1 MISVAPTIT
10 DAGKNL
16 LLRAIGGEIITF
28 TRFKIGNG
36 ELSETEIAGM
46 LDLINPLVE
55 FAINEIDTSQK
66 GFVKLT
72 GTFDSTYITSDFRW
86 RELGIFCKGED
97 GVEVLYAYSND
108 GPNAGMLKV
117 NAADVVVEQTVALV
131 IAVGSA
137 TSVTAIL
144 SESVLYAP
152 KTEFDAHVA
161 EFDVHV
167 TNKENPHEVT
177 KEQIGLGN
185 VPNVTTNDQ
194 MPTYNLEVTEKEL
207 TSGEKMSVA
216 FGKIAKAIKSLI
228 SHLRDEE
235 NPHKLSLGTIGAAAE
250 EHEHS
255 AADITSGALSPQRG
269 GTGISSPTSGGLIQ
283 GNGANACS
291 VVRGVGALYSPSAGA
306 PQFGTLPVSMGGTGV
321 STLDEL
327 RDLAGGIAI
336 GEYTG
341 DGASYRFINLGY
353 RPKFVKVISD
363 SYRNEY
369 SYPYYNGLA
378 LDGMNA
384 VVSNKY
390 LYTDVSSSPSSY
402 SGNIM
407 VAIVDNG
414 FYVFYYSSSS
424 NCPKTNSNGLRYH
437 YIAGR

>member
-16 LLRAIGGEIITF
+16 LLRAIGGETIAF

-55 FAINEIDTSQK
+55 FPINEIDTSQT

-108 GPNAGMLKV
+108 GANAGMLKA
-117 NAADVVVEQTVALV
+117 NAADVVAEQTVALV
-131 IAVGSA
+131 IAVGDA

-152 KTEFDAHVA
+152 KTEFDAHVS
-161 EFDVHV
+161 
-167 TNKENPHEVT
+167 NKKNPHEVT
-177 KEQIGLGN
+177 KEQVGLGN
-185 VPNVTTNDQ
+185 VPNVATNDQ
-194 MPTYNLEVTEKEL
+194 TPTYNLEVTEKEL

-228 SHLRDEE
+228 AHLKNED
-235 NPHKLSLGTIGAAAE
+235 NPHNLDPETIGAAAE

-255 AADITSGALSPQRG
+255 AADISSGTLSPQRG
-269 GTGISSPTSGGLIQ
+269 GTGISSPTSGGLLK
-283 GNGANACS
+283 GNGVNACS
-291 VVRGVGALYSPSAGA
+291 VVRGTGALYSPSAGN

-321 STLDEL
+321 TTVEGL
-327 RDLAGGIAI
+327 RNLAGGIEI

-341 DGASYRFINLGY
+341 NGYVSRFIKLGY
-353 RPKFVKVISD
+353 RPKFVNVICD
-363 SYRNEY
+363 TYWNQY
-369 SYPYYNGLA
+369 NYPQYNGLA

-384 VVSNKY
+384 VTSTTY
-390 LYTDVSSSPSSY
+390 LYTDFDTITNPNSY
-402 SGNIM
+402 GCYVK
-407 VAIVDNG
+407 VAIVDDG
-414 FYVFYYSSSS
+414 FYVFYCSTTYSHAR
-424 NCPKTNSNGLRYH
+424 TNYNGLKYH
-437 YIAGR
+437 YIVGR

>member
-1 MISVAPTIT
+1 MLYVKCKT
-10 DAGKNL
+10 
-16 LLRAIGGEIITF
+16 AIDRGQ
-28 TRFKIGNG
+28 
-36 ELSETEIAGM
+36 LSETEIAGM

-108 GPNAGMLKV
+108 GANAGMLKA
-117 NAADVVVEQTVALV
+117 NAADVVAEQTVALV
-131 IAVGSA
+131 IAVGDA

-161 EFDVHV
+161 NE
-167 TNKENPHEVT
+167 ENPHKTT
-177 KEQIGLGN
+177 KVHVGLGN
-185 VPNVTTNDQ
+185 VPNVSTNDQ
-194 MPTYNLEVTEKEL
+194 TPTYNLEVTEKEL
-207 TSGEKMSVA
+207 VSGEKMSTA

-228 SHLRDEE
+228 AHLKNED
-235 NPHKLSLGTIGAAAE
+235 NPHNLDPEAIGAAAE

-255 AADITSGALSPQRG
+255 AADIKSGTLSPQRG
-269 GTGISSPTSGGLIQ
+269 GTGISSPTSGGLIRA
-283 GNGANACS
+283 NGANACS
-291 VVRGVGALYSPSAGA
+291 VVRGTGALYSPSAGN

-321 STLDEL
+321 TNLDAL
-327 RDLAGGIAI
+327 RNLVGGIAI

-341 DGASYRFINLGY
+341 NGSSYRFINLGY
-353 RPKFVKVISD
+353 RPKFVKVICD
-363 SYRNEY
+363 NYWNEY
-369 SYPYYNGLA
+369 SYPQYNGLA

-384 VVSNKY
+384 VVSTTY
-390 LYTDVSSSPSSY
+390 LYTDVTSSPSSY
-402 SGNIM
+402 YHYIK

-414 FYVFYYSSSS
+414 FYVWYCSSSS
-424 NCPKTNSNGLRYH
+424 HPKTNYNGLKYH
-437 YIAGR
+437 YIVGR

>member
-16 LLRAIGGEIITF
+16 LLRAIAGETITF

-97 GVEVLYAYSND
+97 GIEVLYAYSND
-108 GPNAGMLKV
+108 GANAGMLKA
-117 NAADVVVEQTVALV
+117 NAADVVAEQTVALV
-131 IAVGSA
+131 IAVGDA

-161 EFDVHV
+161 NE
-167 TNKENPHEVT
+167 ENPHKTT
-177 KEQIGLGN
+177 KVHVGLGN
-185 VPNVTTNDQ
+185 VPNVATNDQ
-194 MPTYNLEVTEKEL
+194 TPTYNLEVTEKEL
-207 TSGEKMSVA
+207 VSGEKLSIA

-228 SHLRDEE
+228 AHLRNED
-235 NPHKLSLGTIGAAAE
+235 NPHNLDPEAIGAAAE

-269 GTGISSPTSGGLIQ
+269 GTGISSPTSGGLLK

-291 VVRGVGALYSPSAGA
+291 VVRGTGALYSPSAGN

-321 STLDEL
+321 TNIDAL
-327 RDLAGGIAI
+327 RNLVGGIAI

-341 DGASYRFINLGY
+341 NGSSYRFINLGY
-353 RPKFVKVISD
+353 RPKFVKVICD
-363 SYRNEY
+363 NYWNEY
-369 SYPYYNGLA
+369 SYPQWNGTA
-378 LDGMNA
+378 IDGMNA
-384 VVSNKY
+384 VVSTTY
-390 LYTDVSSSPSSY
+390 LYTDVSASPSSY
-402 SGNIM
+402 YHYVKI
-407 VAIVDNG
+407 AIVDNG
-414 FYVFYYSSSS
+414 FYVYYCSSSS
-424 NCPKTNSNGLRYH
+424 HPKTNYNGYKYH
-437 YIAGR
+437 YIVGR

>member
-16 LLRAIGGEIITF
+16 LLRAIAGETITF

-72 GTFDSTYITSDFRW
+72 GTFDSTYITNDFRW

-108 GPNAGMLKV
+108 GVNAGMLKA
-117 NAADVVVEQTVALV
+117 NAADVVAEQTVALV
-131 IAVGSA
+131 IAVGDA
-137 TSVTAIL
+137 ESVTAIL

-152 KTEFDAHVA
+152 KTEFDAHTA
-161 EFDVHV
+161 
-167 TNKENPHEVT
+167 NKENPHEVT
-177 KEQIGLGN
+177 KKQVGLEF
-185 VPNVTTNDQ
+185 VPNVSTNDQ
-194 MPTYNLEVTEKEL
+194 TPTYNLEVTEKEL
-207 TSGEKMSVA
+207 VSGEKMSTA

-228 SHLRDEE
+228 AHLKNED
-235 NPHKLSLGTIGAAAE
+235 NPHNLEPDSIGAAAE

-255 AADITSGALSPQRG
+255 AADITKGALSPQRG
-269 GTGISSPTSGGLIQ
+269 GTGISSPTSGGLLK
-283 GNGANACS
+283 GNGANACGI
-291 VVRGVGALYSPSAGA
+291 VRGTGALYSPSAGN

-321 STLDEL
+321 TTLEAL
-327 RDLAGGIAI
+327 RNLVGGIAI

-341 DGASYRFINLGY
+341 NGSASRFIELGY
-353 RPKFVKVISD
+353 RPKFVKIVCD
-363 SYRNEY
+363 NYWNEN
-369 SYPYYNGLA
+369 SYPQYNGLA

-384 VVSNKY
+384 VISTTY
-390 LYTDVSSSPSSY
+390 LYTDFDTITNPNSY
-402 SGNIM
+402 DCYVKI
-407 VAIVDNG
+407 AIVDNG
-414 FYVFYYSSSS
+414 FYVFYCSSTSS
-424 NCPKTNSNGLRYH
+424 HARTNISGYRYH
-437 YIAGR
+437 YIVGR

>member
-16 LLRAIGGEIITF
+16 LLRAIAGETITF

-55 FAINEIDTSQK
+55 FAINEIDTSQT

-97 GVEVLYAYSND
+97 DVEVLYAYSND
-108 GPNAGMLKV
+108 GANAGMLKA
-117 NAADVVVEQTVALV
+117 NAADVVAEQTVALV
-131 IAVGSA
+131 IAVGDA

-161 EFDVHV
+161 D
-167 TNKENPHEVT
+167 KENPHEVT
-177 KEQIGLGN
+177 KAQVGLGL
-185 VPNVTTNDQ
+185 VPNVATNDQ
-194 MPTYNLEVTEKEL
+194 TPTYNLEVTEREL
-207 TSGEKMSVA
+207 TSGEKLSVA
-216 FGKIAKAIKSLI
+216 FGKIAKAVKSLI
-228 SHLRDEE
+228 SHLRDTD
-235 NPHKLSLGTIGAAAE
+235 NPHNLSPGSIGAAE
-250 EHEHS
+250 DEHEHS

-269 GTGISSPTSGGLIQ
+269 GTGISSPTSGGLIKA
-283 GNGANACS
+283 NGANACS
-291 VVRGVGALYSPSAGA
+291 VVRGTGALYSPSAGN

-321 STLDEL
+321 TNLDAL
-327 RDLAGGIAI
+327 RNLVGGIAI

-341 DGASYRFINLGY
+341 NNSSYRFINLGY
-353 RPKFVKVISD
+353 RPKFVKVICD
-363 SYRNEY
+363 NYWNEY
-369 SYPYYNGLA
+369 SYPQYNGLA

-384 VVSNKY
+384 VVSTTY
-390 LYTDVSSSPSSY
+390 LYTDVTSSPSSY
-402 SGNIM
+402 YHYIK

-414 FYVFYYSSSS
+414 FYVWYCSSSS
-424 NCPKTNSNGLRYH
+424 HPKTNCNGYKYH
-437 YIAGR
+437 YIVGR

>member
-16 LLRAIGGEIITF
+16 LLRAIGGEAITF

-36 ELSETEIAGM
+36 ELSETEIADM

-97 GVEVLYAYSND
+97 GTEVLYAYSND
-108 GPNAGMLKV
+108 GANAGMLKA
-117 NAADVVVEQTVALV
+117 NAADVVAEQTVALV
-131 IAVGSA
+131 IAVGDA
-137 TSVTAIL
+137 TNVTAIL

-161 EFDVHV
+161 NE
-167 TNKENPHEVT
+167 ENPHNTT
-177 KEQIGLGN
+177 KVHVGLGN
-185 VPNVTTNDQ
+185 VPNVATNDQ
-194 MPTYNLEVTEKEL
+194 TPTYNLEVTEKEL
-207 TSGEKMSVA
+207 VSGEKLSTA

-228 SHLRDEE
+228 AHLKDED
-235 NPHKLSLGTIGAAAE
+235 NPHNLEPDSIGAAEE

-269 GTGISSPTSGGLIQ
+269 GTGISSPTSGGLIK
-283 GNGANACS
+283 GNGANACT
-291 VVRGVGALYSPSAGA
+291 VVRGTGALYSPSAGN

-321 STLDEL
+321 TNLNSL
-327 RDLAGGIAI
+327 RSLVGGIAI
-336 GEYTG
+336 DTYTG
-341 DGASYRFINLGY
+341 DATRYRFINLGY
-353 RPKFVKVISD
+353 RPKFVKVICD
-363 SYRNEY
+363 NYWNEY
-369 SYPYYNGLA
+369 SYPQYNGTA

-384 VVSNKY
+384 VVSTTY
-390 LYTDVSSSPSSY
+390 LYTDVSTSPSSY
-402 SGNIM
+402 NCYIKI
-407 VAIVDNG
+407 AIVDNG
-414 FYVFYYSSSS
+414 FYVFYCSSTTSH
-424 NCPKTNSNGLRYH
+424 PKMNVSGYKYH
-437 YIAGR
+437 YIVGR

>member
-10 DAGKNL
+10 EAGKNL
-16 LLRAIGGEIITF
+16 LLRAIGGETITF

-36 ELSETEIAGM
+36 ELDETEIVGM

-55 FAINEIDTSQK
+55 FPINEIDTSQK

-108 GPNAGMLKV
+108 GANAGMLKA
-117 NAADVVVEQTVALV
+117 NAADVVAEQTVALV
-131 IAVGSA
+131 IAVGDA

-161 EFDVHV
+161 D
-167 TNKENPHEVT
+167 KENPHEVT
-177 KEQIGLGN
+177 KEKVGLGN

-194 MPTYNLEVTEKEL
+194 TPTYNLEVTEKEL
-207 TSGEKMSVA
+207 TSGEKMSIA

-228 SHLRDEE
+228 AHLKNTD
-235 NPHKLSLGTIGAAAE
+235 NPHGLSPDSIGAAAD

-269 GTGISSPTSGGLIQ
+269 GTGMTSPTSGGLIRA
-283 GNGANACS
+283 NGANACT
-291 VVRGVGALYSPSAGA
+291 VVRGTGALYSPSAGN
-306 PQFGTLPVSMGGTGV
+306 PQFGTLPVNMGGTGV
-321 STLDEL
+321 TTLDAL
-327 RDLAGGIAI
+327 RNLVGGIAI

-341 DGASYRFINLGY
+341 NGSTYRFINLGY
-353 RPKFVKVISD
+353 RPKFVKIICD
-363 SYRNEY
+363 NYWNEN
-369 SYPYYNGLA
+369 SYPQWNGWA
-378 LDGMNA
+378 VDGMNA
-384 VVSNKY
+384 VTNTTY
-390 LYTDVSSSPSSY
+390 LYVDFTSAPSAY
-402 SGNIM
+402 YPYVKI
-407 VAIVDNG
+407 AIVDNG
-414 FYVFYYSSSS
+414 FYVTYYSSSS
-424 NCPKTNSNGLRYH
+424 YTKTNYNGYKYH
-437 YIAGR
+437 YIVGR

>member
-16 LLRAIGGEIITF
+16 LLRAIGGEAITF

-36 ELSETEIAGM
+36 ELSETEIADM

-55 FAINEIDTSQK
+55 FAINEIDTFQK

-97 GVEVLYAYSND
+97 GTEVLYAYSND
-108 GPNAGMLKV
+108 GANAGMLKA
-117 NAADVVVEQTVALV
+117 NAADVVAEQTVALV
-131 IAVGSA
+131 IAVGDA
-137 TSVTAIL
+137 TNVTAIL

-161 EFDVHV
+161 NE
-167 TNKENPHEVT
+167 ENPHKTTAGQV
-177 KEQIGLGN
+177 GLGN
-185 VPNVTTNDQ
+185 VPNVATNDQ
-194 MPTYNLEVTEKEL
+194 TPTYNLEVTEKEL
-207 TSGEKMSVA
+207 VSGEKMSTA

-228 SHLRDEE
+228 AHLKDED
-235 NPHKLSLGTIGAAAE
+235 NPHNLEPDSIGAAAE

-269 GTGISSPTSGGLIQ
+269 GTGISSPTSGGLIK
-283 GNGANACS
+283 GNGANACT
-291 VVRGVGALYSPSAGA
+291 VVRGAGALYSLSAGN

-321 STLDEL
+321 KTLDAL
-327 RDLAGGIAI
+327 RDLVGGIAI

-341 DGASYRFINLGY
+341 NNASSRFIELGY
-353 RPKFVKVISD
+353 RPKFVKVICD
-363 SYRNEY
+363 QLWNEY
-369 SYPYYNGLA
+369 SYPQYNGTA

-384 VVSNKY
+384 VVSTTY
-390 LYTDVSSSPSSY
+390 LYTDVTSSPSSY
-402 SGNIM
+402 YHYIKI
-407 VAIVDNG
+407 AIVDNG
-414 FYVFYYSSSS
+414 FYVYYCSSSS
-424 NCPKTNSNGLRYH
+424 SHPRTNYSGYKYH
-437 YIAGR
+437 YIVGR